1 MVRRHSADKAVPRRE
16 AEFDLERDLQL
27 LARGQR
33 PRDNHIMDIRLATF
47 NLENLEWAAGRQA
60 EFAARRAALLPLLT
74 ALDADV
80 LCLQEVGA
88 QKPHKH
94 APRAYLGLDHL
105 LAGTPYEAF
114 ERAASVRPGSDAPAD
129 VHNLVILSRWPIRAS
144 RQIHHDLVERWSWRP
159 PREDAARPETVV
171 IEWDRPLLYAA
182 IEPPHGAMLHVLNL
196 HLRAPRPAP
205 VATARGEGSS
215 KSQAEGQFVAAQK
228 REGQALEAR
237 LFIETLFD
245 AEPDARIA
253 VCGDFNADEFDVP
266 TRLLRGGDNELQQ
279 GARALTPLEDHVDPA
294 RRYTVLHA
302 GRPKLIDH
310 ILASRALAGACSDA
324 RILNVGLED
333 EVFAQEPILGSL
345 HAPMIV
351 TLSL

>member
-1 MVRRHSADKAVPRRE
+1 M
-16 AEFDLERDLQL
+16 DL
-27 LARGQR
+27 
-33 PRDNHIMDIRLATF
+33 RLASF
-47 NLENLEWAAGRQA
+47 NVENLDWAAAHEA
-60 EFAARRAALLPLLT
+60 EFAARRAALLPLLA

-94 APRAYLGLDHL
+94 AARAFLALDHL

-114 ERAASVRPGSDAPAD
+114 ARAASVRPGTGAPAD
-129 VHNLVILSRWPIRAS
+129 VHNLVILSRWPIRAT
-144 RQIHHDLVERWSWRP
+144 RQIHHDLVERWSWRA
-159 PREDAARPETVV
+159 PREGDHDPPQQVL
-171 IEWDRPLLYAA
+171 IEWERPLLHAV
-182 IEPPHGAMLHVLNL
+182 IEPPAGPLLHILNL

-205 VATARGEGSS
+205 VATARGAGSS

-237 LFIETLFD
+237 LHIETLFD
-245 AEPDARIA
+245 ADPDARIA
-253 VCGDFNADEFDVP
+253 VCGDFNADEYDVP

-279 GARALTPLEDHVDPA
+279 GPRALAPLEENIDPA

-302 GRPKLIDH
+302 GRHKLIDH
-310 ILASRALAGACSDA
+310 VLASKTLAEGW
-324 RILNVGLED
+324 RETVILNEGLED
-333 EVFAQEPILGSL
+333 EVFAKDPILGSL
-345 HAPMIV
+345 HAPVVV

>member
-1 MVRRHSADKAVPRRE
+1 MPA
-16 AEFDLERDLQL
+16 
-27 LARGQR
+27 
-33 PRDNHIMDIRLATF
+33 RDNPVMDLRLATF
-47 NLENLEWAAGRQA
+47 NLENLDWSATRAAA
-60 EFAARRAALLPLLT
+60 FAARRAALLPLLA

-94 APRAYLGLDHL
+94 APREYLALDRL
-105 LAGTPYEAF
+105 LAGTPYENHA
-114 ERAASVRPGSDAPAD
+114 RAVSRRPGGNAPAD
-129 VHNLVILSRWPIRAS
+129 VHNLVILSRWPIVAAK
-144 RQIHHDLVERWSWRP
+144 QLHHDIVARWSWPP
-159 PREDAARPETVV
+159 PRDGDVAPDPIP

-182 IEPPHGAMLHVLNL
+182 IAPPGGPPLHVLDL

-215 KSQAEGQFVAAQK
+215 KAQIEGQFVAALK

-253 VCGDFNADEFDVP
+253 VCGDFNADAHDAP

-279 GARALTPLEDHVDPA
+279 GPRALAPLEDAVDPA
-294 RRYTVLHA
+294 RRYTVIHA
-302 GRPKLIDH
+302 GRPRLLDH
-310 ILASRALAGACSDA
+310 ILASDALARTWRET
-324 RILNVGLED
+324 RILNDGLED
-333 EVFAQEPILGSL
+333 EVFAPEPIMGSL
-345 HAPMIV
+345 HAPV
-351 TLSL
+351 VARFSL